1 MQKGGG
7 GMTVLAVFLVLTFSA
22 VLIYAGA
29 VEINRRAER
38 WERYEKWMHP
48 PNDDDGV
55 SVLEGK
61 DNADS

>member
-1 MQKGGG
+1 MA
-7 GMTVLAVFLVLTFSA
+7 VLAVLLILSLSA
-22 VLIYAGA
+22 ALIYAGA

-55 SVLEGK
+55 SLLEEGK
-61 DNADS
+61 KE

>member
-1 MQKGGG
+1 MA
-7 GMTVLAVFLVLTFSA
+7 VLAVVLILSLSSA
-22 VLIYAGA
+22 LIYAGA

-48 PNDDDGV
+48 PDDDGV

-61 DNADS
+61 DNADT

>member
-1 MQKGGG
+1 MV
-7 GMTVLAVFLVLTFSA
+7 VLAVLLILSLSA
-22 VLIYAGA
+22 ALIYAGA

-55 SVLEGK
+55 SILEGK
-61 DNADS
+61 DNADT

>member
-1 MQKGGG
+1 MA
-7 GMTVLAVFLVLTFSA
+7 VLAVVLILSLSA
-22 VLIYAGA
+22 ALIYAGA

-61 DNADS
+61 DNADT

>member
-1 MQKGGG
+1 MA
-7 GMTVLAVFLVLTFSA
+7 VLAVVILFLFAALFFS
-22 VLIYAGA
+22 GA

-48 PNDDDGV
+48 PDDDDGV

-61 DNADS
+61 DNADT

>member
-1 MQKGGG
+1 MA
-7 GMTVLAVFLVLTFSA
+7 VLAVLLILSLSA
-22 VLIYAGA
+22 ALIYAGA

-61 DNADS
+61 DNADT

>member
-1 MQKGGG
+1 MA
-7 GMTVLAVFLVLTFSA
+7 VLAVVLILSLSA
-22 VLIYAGA
+22 ALIYAGA

-48 PNDDDGV
+48 PDDDDGV

-61 DNADS
+61 DNADA

>member
-1 MQKGGG
+1 MA
-7 GMTVLAVFLVLTFSA
+7 VLAVFLILSLSST
-22 VLIYAGA
+22 LIYAGA

-48 PNDDDGV
+48 PDDDDGV

-61 DNADS
+61 DNADT